1 MSKSKIIKSRIKI
14 SCCHN
19 RIHQYNKGTIAWI
32 NIETKMTVDNNK
44 VILQNTLGI
53 LLGFDDGAEDVLDH
67 LLTIESGDVS
77 LVGQG
82 VVNRDFLLYRC

>member
-1 MSKSKIIKSRIKI
+1 
-14 SCCHN
+14 
-19 RIHQYNKGTIAWI
+19 
-32 NIETKMTVDNNK
+32 MTVDNSK

>member
-1 MSKSKIIKSRIKI
+1 
-14 SCCHN
+14 
-19 RIHQYNKGTIAWI
+19 
-32 NIETKMTVDNNK
+32 MTVDNNK
-44 VILQNTLGI
+44 IILQNTLGI

-82 VVNRDFLLYRC
+82 VVNP